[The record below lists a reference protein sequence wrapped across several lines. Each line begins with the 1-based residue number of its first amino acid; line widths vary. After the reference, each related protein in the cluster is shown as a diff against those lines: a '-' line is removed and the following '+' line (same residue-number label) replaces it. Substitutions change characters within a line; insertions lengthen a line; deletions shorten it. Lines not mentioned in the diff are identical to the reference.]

1 MLPPTFEDIL
11 AARKFIAPYLPQTPL
26 VRVPKLSQ
34 ELGCDYY
41 AKLEN
46 LQPTGAFKVRGG
58 INLVGTACGP
68 GSPRGQPARGG
79 GCGRA
84 RVSTGSGSD
93 RINHATNAHDRPT
106 LVSASTGNHGQS
118 IAYAGRLFGAR
129 VIIYA
134 PTENVNESKMQ
145 AMRDLGAEVR
155 LYGRDFDEA
164 RLECE
169 RVARAEGF
177 RYVHSANE
185 PKLIAGVGTIGLEI
199 FEDLPDVDV
208 IIAPAGGGSCASGNC
223 IVANKL
229 NKRVRVI
236 AVQSEAAPALWHA
249 WRKRTLEPYPTM
261 QTVHEG
267 LATRVPFELTNKIL
281 WELLDDFVLVTDEE
295 IDEAIGLLARHAKQ
309 VAEGAGAASLAAA
322 IKMRD
327 RSEPPAVAGGPSGS
341 SPTVREG
348 LRGKKVVGIL
358 TGGNIPLERFARLDW
373 RLLSVRP

>member
-1 MLPPTFEDIL
+1 MLPPTFKDIV
-11 AARKFIAPYLPQTPL
+11 AAREFISPYLPKTPL
-26 VRVPKLSQ
+26 VRVAKLSE

-41 AKLEN
+41 VKLEN
-46 LQPTGAFKVRGG
+46 LLPTGAFKVRGG
-58 INLVGTACGP
+58 VNLVGNEVSSA
-68 GSPRGQPARGG
+68 S
-79 GCGRA
+79 GR
-84 RVSTGSGSD
+84 V
-93 RINHATNAHDRPT
+93 T

-118 IAYAGRLFGAR
+118 IAFAGRLFGAR

-155 LYGRDFDEA
+155 LHGRDFDEA

-185 PKLIAGVGTIGLEI
+185 PKLIAGVGAIGLEI
-199 FEDLPDVDV
+199 FEDLPDIDV

-229 NKRVRVI
+229 NPRVRVI
-236 AVQSEAAPALWHA
+236 AAQSEAAPAMWHA
-249 WRKRTLEPYPTM
+249 WRNRTLDPYPTM
-261 QTVHEG
+261 QTEHEG
-267 LATRVPFELTNKIL
+267 LGTRVPFELTNKIL
-281 WELLDDFVLVTDEE
+281 WELLDDFLLVTDEE
-295 IDEAIGLLARHAKQ
+295 INEAIVVLARDAKQ

-322 IKMRD
+322 IKLRD
-327 RSEPPAVAGGPSGS
+327 R
-341 SPTVREG
+341 

-358 TGGNIPLERFARLDW
+358 TGGNIPLERFRKLMPRVAE
-373 RLLSVRP
+373 

>member
-1 MLPPTFEDIL
+1 MASGFAIPDLRLTIYYPVMLPPTFEDIV
-11 AARKFIAPYLPQTPL
+11 AAREFIAPYLPRTPL
-26 VRVPKLSQ
+26 VRVARISE

-58 INLVGTACGP
+58 VNLVGSYRT
-68 GSPRGQPARGG
+68 ARGSE
-79 GCGRA
+79 RA
-84 RVSTGSGSD
+84 ERV
-93 RINHATNAHDRPT
+93 T
-106 LVSASTGNHGQS
+106 LITASTGNHGQS
-118 IAYAGRLFGAR
+118 IAHAGRLFGAR

-155 LYGRDFDEA
+155 QHGRDFDEA

-169 RVARAEGF
+169 RIARAEGF

-185 PKLIAGVGTIGLEI
+185 PMLIAGVGAIGLEI

-223 IVANKL
+223 IVAKKINP
-229 NKRVRVI
+229 RVRVI
-236 AVQSEAAPALWHA
+236 AVQSEAAPAMWHA
-249 WRKRTLEPYPTM
+249 WRNHTLDPYPTM
-261 QTVHEG
+261 RTEHEG

-281 WELLDDFVLVTDEE
+281 WELLDDFLVVTDEE
-295 IDEAIGLLARHAKQ
+295 INEAIAVLARHAKQ

-322 IKMRD
+322 IKLRD
-327 RSEPPAVAGGPSGS
+327 R
-341 SPTVREG
+341 
-348 LRGKKVVGIL
+348 LRGKKVVGVL
-358 TGGNIPLERFARLDW
+358 TGGNIPLERFRKLMP
-373 RLLSVRP
+373 V

>member
-1 MLPPTFEDIL
+1 MAVKAESSSIPDLRLTADRSSPFLFTYSRFTILPAMIPPTFEDIV
-11 AARKFIAPYLPQTPL
+11 AAREFISPYLPKTPL
-26 VRVPKLSQ
+26 VRVAKLSE

-58 INLVGTACGP
+58 VNLVG
-68 GSPRGQPARGG
+68 QQ
-79 GCGRA
+79 
-84 RVSTGSGSD
+84 VSTGSGSERVND
-93 RINHATNAHDRPT
+93 VGAHTT
-106 LVSASTGNHGQS
+106 LITASTGNHGQS
-118 IAYAGRLFGAR
+118 IAYAGRLFGVR

-134 PTENVNESKMQ
+134 PTENVNEAKMQ

-155 LYGRDFDEA
+155 LQGRDFDEA

-185 PKLIAGVGTIGLEI
+185 PKLIAGVATIGLEI

-223 IVANKL
+223 IVANQI
-229 NKRVRVI
+229 NRRVRVI
-236 AVQSEAAPALWHA
+236 ACQSAAAPAMWHA
-249 WRKRTLEPYPTM
+249 WRNRTLDPYPTNE
-261 QTVHEG
+261 TEHEG

-281 WELLDDFVLVTDEE
+281 WELLDDFVLVTDKE
-295 IDEAIGLLARHAKQ
+295 INDSVCLLARHAKQ

-322 IKMRD
+322 IKLRD
-327 RSEPPAVAGGPSGS
+327 
-341 SPTVREG
+341 G
-348 LRGKKVVGIL
+348 LRGKKVVGVL
-358 TGGNIPLERFARLDW
+358 TGGNIPLERFAKLMKQGAE
-373 RLLSVRP
+373 